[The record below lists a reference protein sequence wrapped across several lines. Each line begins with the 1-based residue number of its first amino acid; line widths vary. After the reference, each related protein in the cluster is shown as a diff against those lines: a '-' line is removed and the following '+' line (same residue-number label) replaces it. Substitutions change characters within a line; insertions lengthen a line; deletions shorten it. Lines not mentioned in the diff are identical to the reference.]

1 MIIQD
6 PFYILQAEILVLQ
19 RVEEFMKNGYPD
31 GVMESLSL
39 FSELL
44 GYQSPPKA
52 FRIPHQ
58 EIFGTLSEKS
68 GGEILYGPAVAFCR
82 VDNSLRM
89 IVDQISNM
97 DKAKLEFFQQ
107 VVQGKEKAAVEGTE
121 VFRYLKEEVLKQ
133 LSN

>member
-1 MIIQD
+1 
-6 PFYILQAEILVLQ
+6 
-19 RVEEFMKNGYPD
+19 
-31 GVMESLSL
+31 
-39 FSELL
+39 
-44 GYQSPPKA
+44 
-52 FRIPHQ
+52 
-58 EIFGTLSEKS
+58 LSEKS

-121 VFRYLKEEVLKQ
+121 VFRYLKEAVLKQ
-133 LSN
+133 PSD